1 MMQDAEAKYERCYI
15 RRVVMLGI
23 GAIVLGA
30 GLLGF
35 CSQANAEPIYKAS
48 AEGTTITL
56 HTADCKMP
64 AVKNLPKRAVW
75 EEGGVKTEGCYGPH
89 PQFPV
94 VVFYFSDRTVVIV
107 PVQLFQRVTG
117 T

>member
-1 MMQDAEAKYERCYI
+1 MSRWEVGM
-15 RRVVMLGI
+15 
-23 GAIVLGA
+23 IVLIVVLGLAIFA
-30 GLLGF
+30 GKA
-35 CSQANAEPIYKAS
+35 SAEPIYKAS